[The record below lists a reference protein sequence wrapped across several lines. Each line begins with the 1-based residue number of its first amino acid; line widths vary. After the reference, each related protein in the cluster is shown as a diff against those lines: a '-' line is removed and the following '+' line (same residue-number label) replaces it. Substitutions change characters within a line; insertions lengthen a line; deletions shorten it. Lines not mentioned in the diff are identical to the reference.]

1 MFVQL
6 ILGGTSDKGG
16 LHSQFDR
23 WMSELRPGAQ
33 GYLGSTG
40 GVSADGK
47 AFMAARFESE
57 EAARANS
64 DRPEQG
70 EWWAET
76 EKLFDGP
83 VTFVDS
89 SDIDVMMEPSN
100 DAGFVQVMHSKVL
113 DRGRIEAINAEVGPS
128 MTEQRPDIAGMVSVW
143 SGDQVWDI
151 AYFTSEEAARE
162 GEKKEMPEEQ
172 RKMFEDWQSVIQDT
186 AFLDITDP
194 WIY

>member
-1 MFVQL
+1 VFVQL
-6 ILGGTSDKGG
+6 MLGKTANKEG
-16 LHSQFDR
+16 LQSQVER
-23 WMSELRPGAQ
+23 WMTELRPGAE

-40 GVSADGK
+40 GVTADGT

-57 EAARANS
+57 AAARANS

-70 EWWAET
+70 TWWAET
-76 EKLFDGP
+76 ERLFDGP

-89 SDIDVMMEPSN
+89 SDVDVLLEPSN
-100 DAGFVQVMHSKVL
+100 DAGFVQVMQSKVL
-113 DRGRIEAINAEVGPS
+113 DRARIDEINAVVGPS
-128 MTEQRPDIAGMVSVW
+128 MTEQRPDVVGMVSVW

-151 AYFTSEEAARE
+151 GYFSSEEEARE
-162 GEKKEMPEEQ
+162 GEKKEMPEEH

-186 AFLDITDP
+186 KYLDITDP